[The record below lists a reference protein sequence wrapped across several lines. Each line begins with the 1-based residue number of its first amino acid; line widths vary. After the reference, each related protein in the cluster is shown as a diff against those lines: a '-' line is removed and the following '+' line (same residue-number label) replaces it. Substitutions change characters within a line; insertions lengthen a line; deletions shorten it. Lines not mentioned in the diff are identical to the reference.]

1 MTGAAIARG
10 DARKSASSQHG
21 LKIATLLGMPWN
33 RVVTIALFVSLVAST
48 AFATPVTY
56 QSAPTSTD
64 DGGVATAPYDEAG
77 ESDTSVLFD
86 QLGAPLLW
94 VSTPIYLRLPIF
106 GAGAYSSDNDQP
118 GLSWVPGG
126 SGLGSGPGTGETPGS
141 EGPPPPGA
149 DLPGDDVPGNDEVPG
164 DDVPPRDDQPPVD
177 DVPEPAT
184 LMLLSP
190 AVMLLMRRRRQLL

>member
-21 LKIATLLGMPWN
+21 PKIATLLGMPWN

-56 QSAPTSTD
+56 QSPPTSTD

-86 QLGAPLLW
+86 QSGAPLLW

-126 SGLGSGPGTGETPGS
+126 SGSGPGTGETPPGS
-141 EGPPPPGA
+141 QAPPPPGA
-149 DLPGDDVPGNDEVPG
+149 DLPGDDVPGNDDFPG
-164 DDVPPRDDQPPVD
+164 DEVPPRDDQPPVD